1 MSNPSMN
8 KALIVGR
15 VDAPPQ
21 IKEIGEGK
29 EKMGFRVRTNRA
41 WRDKTFSTVHRITVW
56 GNMITDIRN
65 LQEGDC
71 VSVDGRIDNRKY
83 EVDGETKWI
92 TEVVAN
98 DVQVFSTASAGADS
112 ALGPE
117 DDLPC

>member
-1 MSNPSMN
+1 VSNPSIN

-15 VDAPPQ
+15 VDAPPK
-21 IKEIGEGK
+21 IHSSGEGK
-29 EKMGFRVRTNRA
+29 ERMGFRVRTNRA
-41 WRDKTFSTVHRITVW
+41 WRDKTFSTVHLITVW

-83 EVDGETKWI
+83 EVDGETKWT
-92 TEVVAN
+92 TEVVAS
-98 DVQVFSTASAGADS
+98 DVQVFASEAAGANS

-117 DDLPC
+117 DDLPF